1 MPGCSRIDPKDR
13 GGNCAWN
20 ADCIYLTFDFN
31 CNMEFEAALQVLFS
45 AAVAVIAWIGLSGIR
60 RGLPKPVKLIGG
72 WGTVYLFQD
81 RENPH
86 LLKVGTTRR
95 LSKIR
100 KGEVSETMTGGCH
113 LVQIFAVDMPFAHTA
128 ETLAHRRLRRYRHH
142 SERGREW
149 YRLEGED
156 GIAKAIEAIEAAAKD
171 VRKMAQR
178 RRKWSVEADKKARS
192 WRLSN
197 KGPTKQKL
205 FLD

>member
-1 MPGCSRIDPKDR
+1 MGLD
-13 GGNCAWN
+13 
-20 ADCIYLTFDFN
+20 T
-31 CNMEFEAALQVLFS
+31 ALQVLFA
-45 AAVAVIAWIGLSGIR
+45 AAVAVMAWIGLAGIR
-60 RGLPKPVKLIGG
+60 RGLPQPVRLLAG

-113 LVQIFAVDMPFAHTA
+113 LAQIFAVDMPFARTV

-149 YRLEGED
+149 YRLEGDE
-156 GIAKAIEAIEAAAKD
+156 GIAKAIEAIEAAAQD
-171 VRKMAQR
+171 VRKMAKR
-178 RRKWSVEADKKARS
+178 RRRWSAEADIKARS
-192 WRLSN
+192 WRLMPE
-197 KGPTKQKL
+197 GPKRAPL
-205 FLD
+205 FASKV